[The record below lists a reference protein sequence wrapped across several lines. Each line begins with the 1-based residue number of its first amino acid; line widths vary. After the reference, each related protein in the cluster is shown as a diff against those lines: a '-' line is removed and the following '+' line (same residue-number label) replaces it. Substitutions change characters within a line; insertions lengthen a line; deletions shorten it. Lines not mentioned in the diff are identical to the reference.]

1 MKQKEVYTVFE
12 YDPQGERLI
21 LTTNEKLRYNFNDHK
36 YCIDQNPFGEEKL
49 ADIYDIKISD
59 DFSLITFNTIYR
71 KKEKNIK
78 LIVNNSI
85 DKILYKIFYETL
97 DKKIDVNENEMDH
110 IKIVILNNELN
121 TIYIYKKN
129 KKCEL
134 INSLGVVTKNNVLF
148 YEEVEPEYKLYEF
161 IEIKSENKKI
171 IIETKEKTVEYPLDI
186 QDIVYN
192 IFEEIM
198 NNIK

>member
-12 YDPQGERLI
+12 YNPQGKRLI
-21 LTTNEKLRYNFNDHK
+21 LKTNEKLQYNFNNHK

-59 DFSLITFNTIYR
+59 DFSLITFNIIYR

-78 LIVNNSI
+78 LIVNNNI
-85 DKILYKIFYETL
+85 DKILYKLFCETL

-121 TIYIYKKN
+121 TIYIFKKN
-129 KKCEL
+129 KEYEL
-134 INSLGVVTKNNVLF
+134 INSLGVVTKNSVLF

-161 IEIKSENKKI
+161 IGIKIENKKI
-171 IIETKEKTVEYPLDI
+171 IIKTKENIIEYPLDI